1 MTIWTPRI
9 DPHARAK
16 FSGIADALMEDVC
29 LGVLRAGDA
38 LPPQRVI
45 ANALGVDLTTVTRAI
60 NEARARGLI
69 SARRGSGTAI
79 AEGAELAA
87 GDFLGK
93 KPAAVAP
100 LLDMSMNI
108 PPQPEGMIL
117 GRDIANTITTLM
129 KSQRGTLHMGYR
141 DSIGSEPDR
150 RAALLWLR
158 QSFKNNADMV
168 RYEHVALAPG
178 SQAALAAI
186 FDAALN
192 RGAKI
197 CAGDVTYPGF
207 KALADARGMSVL
219 PLQMDKDG
227 IIPESFAAACR
238 AHQPEAIYVIPSID
252 NPTTTTLPESRRREI
267 AAIAQKHN
275 VMIIEDDAYGMLLP
289 TPLTPIAC
297 FAPERSWYI
306 ATLAK
311 CLTPALRLAYVM
323 APDAPSLQ
331 HLGASLRVTAQMSSP
346 LLSAVVS
353 QWINDGTVDGIV
365 KSIRAES
372 TARQALAR
380 TILHDTNYMAH
391 PQGHHIWLPLPQPW
405 TAQNFC
411 AQASRAGLAVVPAQA
426 FSLSPRSPVEAVRI
440 SLGAAPS
447 RNVLEQ
453 WLQVLNE
460 QLNGTPQTLRAV
472 V

>member
-16 FSGIADALMEDVC
+16 FSGIADALTEDIC

-45 ANALGVDLTTVTRAI
+45 ANVLGVDLTTVTRAI
-60 NEARARGLI
+60 NEARNRGLI

-87 GDFLGK
+87 GDFSGK
-93 KPAAVAP
+93 KPAAVAL

-129 KSQRGTLHMGYR
+129 KSQRCTLHMGYR

-158 QSFKNNADMV
+158 QGFGPHADMV
-168 RYEHVALAPG
+168 RYEQVGLAPG

-197 CAGDVTYPGF
+197 CAGAVTYPGF
-207 KALADARGMSVL
+207 KALTAARGISVL
-219 PLQMDKDG
+219 PLQMDQDG

-238 AHQPEAIYVIPSID
+238 AHRPEAIYIIPSID
-252 NPTTTTLPESRRREI
+252 NPTTATLPESRRKDIAEI
-267 AAIAQKHN
+267 ARKHH

-289 TPLTPIAC
+289 APLMPVAS

-323 APDAPSLQ
+323 APDAMSLQ
-331 HLGASLRVTAQMSSP
+331 HLGASLRVTTQMSSP

-353 QWINDGTVDGIV
+353 QWINDGAIAGIV

-372 TARQALAR
+372 TARQTLAR
-380 TILHDTNYMAH
+380 TILHDIDYMAH
-391 PQGHHIWLPLPQPW
+391 PQGHHIWLPLPSPW
-405 TAQNFC
+405 TAEAFC
-411 AQASRAGLAVVPAQA
+411 AQASRAGLAVVPADA
-426 FSLSPRSPVEAVRI
+426 FSLTPRSPVEALRV

-447 RNVLEQ
+447 RGALEQ
-453 WLQVLNE
+453 WLQVLNA
-460 QLNGTPQTLRAV
+460 QLNGTPQMLRAV

>member
-1 MTIWTPRI
+1 MTVWTPRI

-16 FSGIADALMEDVC
+16 FSGIADALMEDIC

-45 ANALGVDLTTVTRAI
+45 ASALGVDLTTVTRAI

-69 SARRGSGTAI
+69 CARRGSGTAI

-117 GRDIANTITTLM
+117 GRDIANTITALM

-150 RAALLWLR
+150 RAAVLWLR
-158 QSFKNNADMV
+158 PHIETI

-178 SQAALAAI
+178 AQAALAAI

-197 CAGDVTYPGF
+197 CAGEVTYPGL
-207 KALADARGMSVL
+207 KALAEARRMSVL
-219 PLQMDKDG
+219 PLQMDRDG

-238 AHQPEAIYVIPSID
+238 AHQPEALYVIPSID
-252 NPTTTTLPESRRREI
+252 NPTATTLPESRRKDI
-267 AAIAQKHN
+267 AAIARQYN
-275 VMIIEDDAYGMLLP
+275 VLIIEDDAYGMLLNKP
-289 TPLTPIAC
+289 ITPITAY
-297 FAPERSWYI
+297 APERSWYI
-306 ATLAK
+306 ATLSK
-311 CLTPALRLAYVM
+311 CLTPALRLAYVV
-323 APDAPSLQ
+323 APGEAELQ
-331 HLGASLRVTAQMSSP
+331 HLGAALRVTAQMSSP
-346 LLSAVVS
+346 LFSAVVS
-353 QWINDGTVDGIV
+353 QWINDGAADGIV
-365 KSIRAES
+365 KAIRAES

-380 TILHDTNYMAH
+380 TILHGIDYAAH
-391 PQGHHIWLPLPQPW
+391 PQGHHIWLPLPAPW
-405 TAQNFC
+405 TAANFC
-411 AQASRAGLAVVPAQA
+411 AQASRAGLAVVPAST
-426 FSLSPRSPVEAVRI
+426 FSLTPRAPVEAVRV
-440 SLGAAPS
+440 SLGAAPN
-447 RNVLEQ
+447 RDVLEQ
-453 WLQVLNE
+453 WLRMLAD
-460 QLNGTPQTLRAV
+460 QLSTVPQAMRAV